1 MAATVSPV
9 LLAATPG
16 LPFTEEFNDT
26 QLRDTARTT
35 ADWNT
40 SLGVL
45 AMQRRRPLQN
55 FIDSGSAG
63 LPVGN
68 KSVSAL
74 SIALGDLDG
83 DGDLDLS
90 LVGGSNDRYFLNNGS
105 STPFT
110 SSTSYVNFTNSNSKS
125 GEVALEDFDLDGD
138 LDVVV
143 AKLVGSVKNL
153 VYFNNGSDA
162 PFLNVVPVELGSL
175 AAVSGSVDTGDLDGD
190 GDPDIVIGNENTGD
204 RYYLN
209 QGDGTFS
216 TDLAIPL
223 PAATKTKSL
232 RLGDM
237 DRDGRLDLVVA
248 TTLDPVDS
256 PDGPRLDIAVGD
268 VQGTYLYLNNGS
280 SSPFAG
286 VVPTRISDDEN
297 KLWASGLVALG
308 DLNGDGFL
316 DVLVGNLGYDRIYL
330 NNGAGPGSDPFAGVV
345 GYNVSS
351 DQRNTHSVVLV
362 DIDGDG
368 DLDYLAGNKP
378 RTHGLPA
385 DNVGTD
391 RLYLNN
397 GNGFFQPGVDI
408 SSDVDGPT
416 TSLAVGDMDTD
427 GDIDIAASRDQSI
440 GRYFLNTGVAGS
452 GAEVNQ
458 LQSHARSLRVDNGSV
473 ALNSVKLATNQTIPF
488 HTRIRYWLSNDGG
501 TRWKIAYP
509 GRSASLNSGAAPDL
523 RWRAELMSAS
533 PASLP
538 RINSLSL
545 GLDLPISVAISAPAT
560 GSSYSLGASV
570 SFAGTATDPEDG
582 NLSGSL
588 SWSSSRD
595 GVIGSGAGFSTT
607 ALSAGTH
614 TITASVTDSGGATAS
629 DSIVVTVVASGGGG
643 GSGAFQQ
650 EANGSVSI
658 EAENYDASVEHNGV
672 QWNGPVFPSG
682 ASGGQAMEAP
692 SASGQP
698 RLEYRVDFSTAG
710 TYYVWIRSYAL
721 NASTNSVH
729 LGSDGSWF
737 NDVVSVSPYNSWQ
750 WEGPYTLNVSSTGV
764 HTLGITRRES
774 QTQVDKLFIGTSS
787 NATPSGTGAPESA
800 RVGGG
805 GTSNVPP
812 VPVITT
818 PATGSSYSQGATV
831 SFGGTATDT
840 EDGNLAASLSWS
852 SSRDG
857 SIGSGAGFSTTALS
871 AGTHTITASV
881 TDSGGATAS
890 DSIVVTVVASGGGG
904 GSGAFQQEANGSVS
918 IEAENYDASV
928 EHNGVQWNGPVF
940 PSGASGGQA
949 MEAPSASG
957 QPRLEYRVDFSATG
971 TYYVWIRSYALNAS
985 TNSVHLGSDDSWFN
999 DVVSVSPYNSWQW
1012 EGPYTLNVSSTGV
1025 HTLGISRRESQ
1036 TQVDKLF
1043 IGTSSNATP
1052 SGTGAPES
1060 ARAGGGGTSN
1070 VPPVPAITTPATGSS
1085 YSQGATVSFGGTA
1098 TDTEDG
1104 NLAAS
1109 LSWSSSRDGSI
1120 GSGAAFSTTAL
1131 SAGTHTITA
1140 SVTDSGGATASDSIV
1155 VTVVAGGGSGAFQQE
1170 ANGTVSIEAEHYD
1183 ANVEGGGTQW
1193 NGPAFPSGA
1202 SGGQAMEAPADGQPR
1217 LEYRVDFSTAGTYY
1231 VWIRSYAFGGSSN
1244 SVRFG
1249 SDGGWLDQLVTISPY
1264 NSWQWEG
1271 PFTLDVGSIGVHTLG
1286 ISRRE
1291 SLTQVDK
1298 LFIGTSSNAT
1308 PTGTGP
1314 EESLR

>member
-1 MAATVSPV
+1 MTSRVRAALVFAVAATVSPV

-223 PAATKTKSL
+223 PAAKKTKSL

-237 DRDGRLDLVVA
+237 NRDGRLDLVVA

-297 KLWASGLVALG
+297 KLWDSGLLELG

-316 DVLVGNLGYDRIYL
+316 DVLVGNLGYDRVYL

-416 TSLAVGDMDTD
+416 TSLAVGDLDTD
-427 GDIDIAASRDQSI
+427 GDMDIAASRDQSI
-440 GRYFLNTGVAGS
+440 GRYFLNTGVPGS

-473 ALNSVKLATNQTIPF
+473 ALNSVKLAANQTIPF

-501 TRWKIAYP
+501 THWKIAYP
-509 GRSASLNSGAAPDL
+509 GRSTSLNSGAAPDL

-614 TITASVTDSGGATAS
+614 TITASVTDSSGATAS

-658 EAENYDASVEHNGV
+658 EAEHYDASVEHNGV

-698 RLEYRVDFSTAG
+698 RLEYRVDFSATGTYYVWIRSYALNASTNSVHLGKPESARAGGGGGTSNVPPVPVITTPATGSSYSQGVTVSFGGTATDTEDGNLAASLSWSSSRDGSIGSGAGFSTTGLSVGTHTITASVTDSGGATASDSIVVTVVASGGGGGSGAFQQEADGSVSIEAENYDASVEHNGVQWNGPVFPSGASGGQAMEAPSAASQPRLEYRVDFSATG

-800 RVGGG
+800 RAGGGG

-904 GSGAFQQEANGSVS
+904 G
-918 IEAENYDASV
+918 
-928 EHNGVQWNGPVF
+928 
-940 PSGASGGQA
+940 
-949 MEAPSASG
+949 
-957 QPRLEYRVDFSATG
+957 
-971 TYYVWIRSYALNAS
+971 
-985 TNSVHLGSDDSWFN
+985 
-999 DVVSVSPYNSWQW
+999 
-1012 EGPYTLNVSSTGV
+1012 
-1025 HTLGISRRESQ
+1025 
-1036 TQVDKLF
+1036 
-1043 IGTSSNATP
+1043 
-1052 SGTGAPES
+1052 
-1060 ARAGGGGTSN
+1060 
-1070 VPPVPAITTPATGSS
+1070 
-1085 YSQGATVSFGGTA
+1085 
-1098 TDTEDG
+1098 
-1104 NLAAS
+1104 
-1109 LSWSSSRDGSI
+1109 
-1120 GSGAAFSTTAL
+1120 
-1131 SAGTHTITA
+1131 
-1140 SVTDSGGATASDSIV
+1140 
-1155 VTVVAGGGSGAFQQE
+1155 GSGAFQQE

-1183 ANVEGGGTQW
+1183 ANVEGGSTQW

-1231 VWIRSYAFGGSSN
+1231 VWIRSYAFDGSSN

-1249 SDGGWLDQLVTISPY
+1249 SDGGWLDQLVTISPF

-1271 PFTLDVGSIGVHTLG
+1271 PFTLDVGSVGCIHWVSPGV
-1286 ISRRE
+1286 SR
-1291 SLTQVDK
+1291 
-1298 LFIGTSSNAT
+1298 
-1308 PTGTGP
+1308 
-1314 EESLR
+1314 